1 MKNFIDP
8 INVDNRSISPWLK
21 FGSAIFIKKRTT
33 KNKKTMKLNFINER
47 TKFDLIMFRKK

>member
-8 INVDNRSISPWLK
+8 INVDKRTISSLLK
-21 FGSAIFIKKRTT
+21 FSLVIFIKKRTT
-33 KNKKTMKLNFINER
+33 KNKKIMKLNFINER